1 MIPSMNTI
9 PMIYPA
15 LTALALVF
23 GSPQMP
29 AQDRA
34 AKAADWPT
42 WRGAARDG
50 LSPDKGLLKEWPAD
64 GPKLLWSFEKAG
76 KGYSSPSITGGRIY
90 LTGSR
95 GGKAEIICLDAAKG
109 KELWSTP
116 IGEDPGKGY
125 NTGWGGGPRGAPTV
139 SDGLVYAMSANGELT
154 CLTADK
160 GVRKWSKDFVKD
172 FGGKVPA
179 WGYSE
184 SPLVDGDQLVVTPG
198 GKEGAIVAFDR
209 KTGKELWRSKGLN
222 DDAQYSSLV
231 AADVKGKRQ
240 YFQLFMNTLAGV
252 DAKTGELLWSSKWP
266 QGRTAVIPTPVYED
280 GKVYITSGYGAGSK
294 LVKIDGGKAEEVWEN
309 KVMKNHHGGVVLVD
323 GYLYGFSDGG
333 GLVCQDFKTGEQ
345 KWNNRGEGSQK
356 GAVHY
361 ADGMLYCM
369 DEEEG
374 SVFLVEA
381 TPDGFKE
388 KGRFPMPGKTKLREG
403 TNGKV
408 WTHPVVIGGKL
419 YLRDQDLLF
428 CFDVKG

>member
-1 MIPSMNTI
+1 MVSSMNTI

-23 GSPQMP
+23 GSSNLP
-29 AQDRA
+29 AQNLA
-34 AKAADWPT
+34 VKAADWPT
-42 WRGAARDG
+42 WRGPARDG
-50 LSPDKGLLKEWPAD
+50 LSPDKGLLKEWPEG
-64 GPKLLWSFEKAG
+64 GPKLLWSFDKAG
-76 KGYSSPSITGGRIY
+76 KGYSSPSIAGGKIY

-95 GGKAEIICLDAAKG
+95 RGKAEIICIDAAKG
-109 KELWSTP
+109 KELWATP
-116 IGEDPGKGY
+116 IGEDPEKGY
-125 NTGWGGGPRGAPTV
+125 NTGWGSGPRGAPTV
-139 SDGLVYAMSANGELT
+139 SDGMVYAMSANGELT
-154 CLTADK
+154 CLSADK
-160 GVRKWSKDFVKD
+160 GSRKWSKDLVAD
-172 FGGKVPA
+172 FGGKVPD

-198 GKEGAIVAFDR
+198 GKDGAIVAFD
-209 KTGKELWRSKGLN
+209 KKSGKELWRSKGLEDN
-222 DDAQYSSLV
+222 AQYSSLV

-240 YFQLFMNTLAGV
+240 YIQLFMNTLAGV
-252 DAKTGELLWSSKWP
+252 DAKSGEVLWTSKWP
-266 QGRTAVIPTPVYED
+266 EGRTAVIPTPIYED
-280 GKVYITSGYGAGSK
+280 GKVYITSGYGGGSK
-294 LVKIDGGKAEEVWEN
+294 LVKIDGAEAEELWKN

-333 GLVCQDFKTGEQ
+333 GLVCQDFKTGEE
-345 KWNNRGEGSQK
+345 KWNQKGEGIQK

-369 DEEEG
+369 DEEQG
-374 SVFLVEA
+374 SVFLAEA

-388 KGRFPMPGKTKLREG
+388 KGRFPMPGKTKLRDG
-403 TNGKV
+403 TQGKV